1 MKKLL
6 KSAKSICA
14 LVLSMVLLISMS
26 TVAFAADNTID
37 TEEEISAM
45 LARINAEYGT
55 NIRVLSESE
64 LVQYGLTAAEPQA
77 AKSSETVDLEETLR
91 YVAEVQIPQ
100 FERTTQEAKAVVAAA
115 SGEMNEFSAAASSII
130 ATKAI
135 DYATAAV
142 EAYITTDSYGNAVWG
157 NILKSY
163 CDTNMYQSTCF
174 IANSTT
180 AKHMDGRRTIYWTG
194 DGDYVAYINGSH
206 YYLYSGTQYAS
217 MYVGDYD

>member
-1 MKKLL
+1 MKQLL

-14 LVLSMVLLISMS
+14 LLLATALLMS

-37 TEEEISAM
+37 TEEEISAV
-45 LARINAEYGT
+45 LAKINAEYDT

-64 LVQYGLTAAEPQA
+64 LIQYGLTAAEMQA
-77 AKSSETVDLEETLR
+77 AKSYEPVDLEETLHFI
-91 YVAEVQIPQ
+91 AEVQIPQ
-100 FERTTQEAKAVVAAA
+100 FEHTTREAKAATVAAF
-115 SGEMNEFSAAASSII
+115 GEMSAFGTTASPII

-142 EAYITTDSYGNAVWG
+142 EAYITTDSYGNTVWG

-163 CDTNMYQSTCF
+163 CDTNMYQTTCF
-174 IANSTT
+174 IANSTSAT
-180 AKHMDGRRTIYWTG
+180 HMDGRRTIYWTG
-194 DGDYVAYINGSH
+194 DGDYIAHINGSY

-217 MYVGDYD
+217 MYVRDY